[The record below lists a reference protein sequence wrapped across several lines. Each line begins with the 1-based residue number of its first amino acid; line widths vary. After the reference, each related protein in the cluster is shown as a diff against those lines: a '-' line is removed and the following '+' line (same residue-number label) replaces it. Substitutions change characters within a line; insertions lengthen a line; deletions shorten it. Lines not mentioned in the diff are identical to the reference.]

1 MTLEIEAPSPA
12 MNEDGGPLHSSLESV
27 ALKGTYY
34 VVFFYGAAMGLR
46 LLSSVILSRLFLP
59 QYFGLMALV
68 TTVIVGMN
76 LFSHVGLQDSVIQ
89 NPRGDEPVFLNTA
102 WTIQVMR
109 GIGLFLVSI
118 PLAWPVARFYREP
131 EIVAL
136 LPALGFSCLISG
148 FSSTSLLTLAR
159 HLGVGRLSS
168 LELVT
173 QFIQLVVTLV
183 WALIQPTIWA
193 LVAGRLA
200 SELAR
205 TVISFWILPE
215 MRPRFTWDKECV
227 HILIKFG
234 RWILIGTA
242 LTFLALQSDR
252 LILAKLVSFQLLG
265 VYGIAF
271 SLSDIPRQ
279 IILQFCTR
287 IGYPFIAKFSDRP
300 RTEYRS
306 IFLRYRRPV
315 LAVGGLLIIAVVL
328 TGDKFILH
336 VYTKPYHGAAWMI
349 PILAVGLWHTLLY
362 STTSPAVFSLQ
373 KSHYNAFAY
382 LLYCIMLYIALPV
395 SFHWMGMTGAV
406 IAVAVSDL
414 PVYFVTA
421 YGAVREGIGTLR
433 QDALLTLAFVASL
446 ALALACRMWLGF
458 GWPFP
463 HLP

>member
-1 MTLEIEAPSPA
+1 M
-12 MNEDGGPLHSSLESV
+12 
-27 ALKGTYY
+27 
-34 VVFFYGAAMGLR
+34 
-46 LLSSVILSRLFLP
+46 
-59 QYFGLMALV
+59 
-68 TTVIVGMN
+68 
-76 LFSHVGLQDSVIQ
+76 
-89 NPRGDEPVFLNTA
+89 
-102 WTIQVMR
+102 
-109 GIGLFLVSI
+109 
-118 PLAWPVARFYREP
+118 
-131 EIVAL
+131 
-136 LPALGFSCLISG
+136 
-148 FSSTSLLTLAR
+148 
-159 HLGVGRLSS
+159 GVGRLSS

-173 QFIQLVVTLV
+173 QFIQFVVTLV

-205 TVISFWILPE
+205 TVISFWMLPE
-215 MRPRFTWDKECV
+215 MRPRFAWDKECV

-234 RWILIGTA
+234 RWILVGTA

-287 IGYPFIAKFSDRP
+287 VGYPFIAKFSGRP
-300 RTEYRS
+300 RSEFRDV
-306 IFLRYRRPV
+306 FLKYRRPV
-315 LAVGGLLIIAVVL
+315 LAIGGLLIIGVVL
-328 TGDKFILH
+328 IGDKFILLI
-336 VYTKPYHGAAWMI
+336 YTKPYHGAAWMI

-382 LLYCIMLYIALPV
+382 LLYCIALYIALPV
-395 SFHWMGMTGAV
+395 GFHFLGMVGAV
-406 IAVAVSDL
+406 IAVALSDL

-421 YGAVREGIGTLR
+421 YSACREGVGTLR
-433 QDALLTLAFVASL
+433 QDALLTLAFFALL
-446 ALALACRMWLGF
+446 ALALACRTALGF

-463 HLP
+463 PLP